1 MKNKM
6 ILGPVQML
14 LSAIA
19 FAIMTYLAKLI
30 SSEISGAEVAFFRL
44 FFGVMAV
51 LLLACFRF
59 VDITSNKKG
68 LLVARGV
75 FGGAAVLL
83 FFLGIEKGTLTN
95 STVLNNTHPIFAAII
110 SMIII
115 KEKLTLKIAACM
127 LTAWIGIIVLIR
139 PDINSIRIADL
150 LSLASG
156 VLGGFAITSVRQLR
170 KNNESSWT
178 IFLYFC
184 IFGMVASLIYSI
196 PIWKWP
202 SLHQYVLLALVG
214 LFGLLGQVMMTSAY
228 KYCKAAV
235 GGVLS
240 MSTSVFTVI
249 IGIFMLN
256 ENPNMFDIIGA
267 GLIIAG
273 SVMTV
278 VFERPE
284 G

>member
-1 MKNKM
+1 M

>member
-1 MKNKM
+1 
-6 ILGPVQML
+6 ML